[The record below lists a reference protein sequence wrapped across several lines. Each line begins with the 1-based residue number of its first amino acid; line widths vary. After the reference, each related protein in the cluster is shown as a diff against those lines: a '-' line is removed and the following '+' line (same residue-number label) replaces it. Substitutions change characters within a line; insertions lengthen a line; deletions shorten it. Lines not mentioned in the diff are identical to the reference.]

1 MGRKPRRW
9 LISTL
14 SLSLLIGACAK
25 RPAFFQESA
34 PAPTGIAGTTAA
46 APEAPPQAAP
56 EPRAPAAPEPS
67 ASAGSGRG
75 PASTRPA
82 PGEFNVVP
90 ELEDIHF
97 AFDKYD
103 LRPGDAKILE
113 ENARWLKANPPYL
126 LLIEGHADERGTNA
140 YNLALA
146 DRRARTAMDHLV
158 AHGVRAGRITTISY
172 GEERPACIER
182 TEACW
187 ASNRRAHFLTKPG

>member
-1 MGRKPRRW
+1 
-9 LISTL
+9 
-14 SLSLLIGACAK
+14 
-25 RPAFFQESA
+25 
-34 PAPTGIAGTTAA
+34 
-46 APEAPPQAAP
+46 
-56 EPRAPAAPEPS
+56 
-67 ASAGSGRG
+67 
-75 PASTRPA
+75 
-82 PGEFNVVP
+82 VP

-103 LRPGDAKILE
+103 LLPGDTKILE
-113 ENARWLKANPPYL
+113 ENARWLKANPTYL

-182 TEACW
+182 TEECW